1 MQLSCG
7 RNLVS
12 AIIELAIFEC
22 RTNKSCFAS
31 RTNSILHEVAQTNF
45 CLATS
50 DACKI
55 SFNRQWR
62 GNTRIYDSFTDVPER
77 KRYISFSDPIAVLLC
92 LNSYYSS
99 PAFQKVIAKVVNI
112 IRKDSSPV
120 ELSVDISE
128 HECAGVEAKFAN

>member
-1 MQLSCG
+1 MNWQSL
-7 RNLVS
+7 NAAQTKV
-12 AIIELAIFEC
+12 A
-22 RTNKSCFAS
+22 FAS

-62 GNTRIYDSFTDVPER
+62 GKAR
-77 KRYISFSDPIAVLLC
+77 KYLLFRS
-92 LNSYYSS
+92 NRSTASS
-99 PAFQKVIAKVVNI
+99 AAFQKVIAKVVNI